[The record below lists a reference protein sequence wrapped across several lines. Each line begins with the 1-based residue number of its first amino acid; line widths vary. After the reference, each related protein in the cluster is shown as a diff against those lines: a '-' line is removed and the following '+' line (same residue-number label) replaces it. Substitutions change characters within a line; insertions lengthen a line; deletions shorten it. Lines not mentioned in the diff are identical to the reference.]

1 MLVLTRRLDQS
12 ITIGDP
18 LSPDGTV
25 EVIILEVRGDQ
36 VRLGIKAP
44 ATTAVHRAEVYKQ
57 IQREGR
63 GASVRVK
70 RADTQ
75 GPGVE

>member
-1 MLVLTRRLDQS
+1 MLVLTRRLEQA

-18 LSPDGTV
+18 LSPADAIEVTV
-25 EVIILEVRGDQ
+25 LEVRGDQ

-57 IQREGR
+57 IQQDFLLDN
-63 GASVRVK
+63 SL
-70 RADTQ
+70 RANGQ
-75 GPGVE
+75 RKII

>member
-12 ITIGDP
+12 IAIGDP
-18 LSPDGTV
+18 FSPDGTV

-63 GASVRVK
+63 ADARKSLP
-70 RADTQ
+70 RAD
-75 GPGVE
+75 

>member
-1 MLVLTRRLDQS
+1 MLVLTRRLEQT

-18 LSPDGTV
+18 FSPTDV
-25 EVIILEVRGDQ
+25 IEVVVLEVRGDQ

-44 ATTAVHRAEVYKQ
+44 ATTAVHRSEVYKQ

-63 GASVRVK
+63 ADARKSLP
-70 RADTQ
+70 RAD
-75 GPGVE
+75 

>member
-1 MLVLTRRLDQS
+1 MLVLTRRLDQA
-12 ITIGDP
+12 IAIGDP
-18 LSPDGTV
+18 FSPDDAI

-57 IQREGR
+57 VQKENRD
-63 GASVRVK
+63 APSH
-70 RADTQ
+70 
-75 GPGVE
+75 